1 MPYID
6 LPGGGKIW
14 EGPRTEREEME
25 LMRGINGVARFPSA
39 NHRAKVRRTQKVDK
53 EKSQMKYIIAV
64 CFLTKI
70 IAVTGC
76 SNQAG
81 MSQNQT
87 EPDEKKKCG
96 RAMTQRAKCN
106 Q

>member
-6 LPGGGKIW
+6 LPGGGKLW

-25 LMRGINGVARFPSA
+25 LMRRINGVARFPSA
-39 NHRAKVRRTQKVDK
+39 NHRAKVRRTQKNEK
-53 EKSQMKYIIAV
+53 EKSWMKLIITGLL
-64 CFLTKI
+64 LTTI

-76 SNQAG
+76 ANQTG
-81 MSQNQT
+81 MSQSQT
-87 EPDEKKKCG
+87 EPDGKKSCG

-106 Q
+106 